1 MKIRQIVLGLLG
13 LAVVVGTISFI
24 SNAVQ
29 TRTQLGQVSSTDAN
43 TQVTG
48 VNALMARG
56 VLFDALQGGAQKET
70 RLTAVDTL
78 GRLVKGG
85 KNPEAFK
92 QLLQMLKDPD
102 TESAELKTHPVRDK
116 ARDTVAAIGMDYPK
130 ELLDATADPD
140 GNIKGQS
147 LDAVKKIGAPLKDLM
162 AQRIGDGKYRSQM
175 ADALSAIGPET
186 IGLIAPWMQKDEI
199 LKDDA
204 AKTNLIE
211 TMGKFKVAEAVTPV
225 LAFAK
230 DPNPNIR
237 RAVIA
242 ALANIGQPGGASV
255 LIEALVNP
263 DTDATARAAAAGALG
278 AIASPEANN
287 AMLTALGDYDL
298 TVATAAA
305 AGLKRAGDAARPQ
318 IMQALASTDV
328 GVRTRAAESAGG
340 LKDTAPVIKALSDT
354 APEVRAVAATSLGE
368 ILTKNPT
375 LVVTGLP
382 ALTSAISDTD
392 GTVAQNAS
400 EAMGRLKGAAVS
412 ALLTK
417 LADPS
422 DTVAYHASQALIQV
436 GKDAVP
442 ALITLAAPSNP
453 AARWAAVTLG
463 EIGDTRATDALG
475 TLKSSSDPDTA
486 SAAEVALSKV
496 KA

>member
-1 MKIRQIVLGLLG
+1 MKTRQIVLGAMVIG
-13 LAVVVGTISFI
+13 LVIGIAMFVTS
-24 SNAVQ
+24 AVQ
-29 TRTQLGQVSSTDAN
+29 TRTQLGQVSSTDVA
-43 TQVTG
+43 TQETG
-48 VNALMARG
+48 VKNLMDRG

-78 GRLVKGG
+78 GRLAKGG
-85 KNPEAFK
+85 KNPDAFK

-162 AQRIGDGKYRSQM
+162 ATRIGDGKYRAQM

-186 IGLIAPWMQKDEI
+186 IPLIAPWMQKEEI
-199 LKDDA
+199 TKDDG

-237 RAVIA
+237 RAVVA
-242 ALANIGQPGGASV
+242 ALANIGQPGGANV
-255 LIEALVNP
+255 LMEALTNQ

-287 AMLTALGDYDL
+287 AMLTALADYDL

-305 AGLKRAGDAARPQ
+305 AGLKRASDAARPQ
-318 IMQALASTDV
+318 IVQALSSPDAS
-328 GVRTRAAESAGG
+328 VRARAAEAAAG
-340 LKDTAPVIKALSDT
+340 LKDVAPVTKALTDT
-354 APEVRAVAATSLGE
+354 DAKVRAVAATSLGE
-368 ILTKNPT
+368 ILVKNPS
-375 LVVTGLP
+375 LVAAGLP
-382 ALTSAISDTD
+382 ALSNALADTD

-400 EAMGRLKGAAVS
+400 EAMGRLKAIAVPT
-412 ALLTK
+412 LLGK
-417 LADPS
+417 LTSS
-422 DTVAYHASQALIQV
+422 DTVAYHASQALISV

-442 ALITLAAPSNP
+442 ALIALANPGNP

-463 EIGDTRATDALG
+463 EIGDARAEGVLG
-475 TLKSSSDPDTA
+475 TLKSSADADTA
-486 SAAEVALSKV
+486 SAAEIALAKV